1 MNASAPIP
9 VIAIDG
15 PSSSGKGTVAAAL
28 ARRLGF
34 HYLDSG
40 ALYRLTALTVLKAG
54 INPDDE
60 AACEAAARAM
70 QPVFKD
76 GRIFLGKE
84 DVTEAIRDEAVG
96 LAASRVAALPAVRRA
111 LVDLQKSARRAP
123 GLVAD
128 GRDMAAVIFPDAV
141 LKVFLTAT
149 PEARAKRRYNQL
161 IAKGI
166 SANLSDLTRDLAE
179 RDRRDRE
186 RKAAPCVPAEG
197 ARILDNS
204 DMDAAQTLETVYE
217 WYREIQASR
226 P

>member
-1 MNASAPIP
+1 MTETNSIP

-28 ARRLGF
+28 AQKLGF

-40 ALYRLTALTVLKAG
+40 ALYRLTALSVLKAEVDP
-54 INPDDE
+54 NNE
-60 AACEAAARAM
+60 AECEAVARAM
-70 QPVFKD
+70 KPVFKA
-76 GRIFLGKE
+76 GKIFLGEE
-84 DVTEAIRDEAVG
+84 DVTQAIRAEAVG
-96 LAASRVAALPAVRRA
+96 LCASQVAALPAVRQA
-111 LVDLQKSARRAP
+111 LTDLQRDARQAP

-128 GRDMAAVIFPDAV
+128 GRDMASVIFPDAV

-149 PEARAKRRYNQL
+149 PEARAKRRFNQL

-197 ARILDNS
+197 ARVLDNS
-204 DMDAAQTLETVYE
+204 EMDAEQTLELIHQ
-217 WYREIQASR
+217 WYQELQA
-226 P
+226 

>member
-70 QPVFKD
+70 QPAFKD

>member
-1 MNASAPIP
+1 MSETNPIP

-40 ALYRLTALTVLKAG
+40 ALYRLTALSVIKAG
-54 INPDDE
+54 VDPDDE
-60 AACEAAARAM
+60 AACEAVARAM
-70 QPVFKD
+70 KPVFRDDKIYLHD
-76 GRIFLGKE
+76 E
-84 DVTEAIRDEAVG
+84 DVTQAIRAEAVG
-96 LAASRVAALPAVRRA
+96 LAASRVAALPSVRRA
-111 LVDLQKSARRAP
+111 LTDLQRDARQAP

-128 GRDMAAVIFPDAV
+128 GRDMASTIFPDAI

-149 PEARAKRRYNQL
+149 PEARAQRRYKQL

-197 ARILDNS
+197 ARVLDNS
-204 DMDAAQTLETVYE
+204 DMDAEQTLETVHR
-217 WYREIQASR
+217 WYVQTRV
-226 P
+226 

>member
-1 MNASAPIP
+1 MTDANSIP

-28 ARRLGF
+28 AAKLGF

-40 ALYRLTALTVLKAG
+40 ALYRLTALSVLKAG
-54 INPDDE
+54 ADPDDE
-60 AACEAAARAM
+60 AACEAIARAM
-70 QPVFKD
+70 KPVFKE
-76 GRIFLGKE
+76 GKIFLQDE
-84 DVTEAIRDEAVG
+84 DVTSAIRAEAVG
-96 LAASRVAALPAVRRA
+96 LTASRVAALPAVRRA
-111 LVDLQKSARRAP
+111 LTDLQRNARQAP

-128 GRDMAAVIFPDAV
+128 GRDMASVIFPDAV

-149 PEARAKRRYNQL
+149 PEARAKRRFSQL

-166 SANLSDLTRDLAE
+166 SANLGGLTRDLAE

-197 ARILDNS
+197 ARVLDNS
-204 DMDAAQTLETVYE
+204 DMDAEQTLELVYR
-217 WYREIQASR
+217 WYRELCA
-226 P
+226 